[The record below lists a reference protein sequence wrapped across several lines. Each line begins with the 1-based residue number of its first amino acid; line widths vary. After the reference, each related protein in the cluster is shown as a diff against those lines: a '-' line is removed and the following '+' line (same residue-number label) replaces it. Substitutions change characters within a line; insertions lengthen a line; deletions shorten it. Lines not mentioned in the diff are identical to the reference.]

1 MRLSEMW
8 RNALFATFATLMG
21 LLLLFFSQMDF
32 LIPYKRLLVH
42 YYWQGAA
49 VYFILLSINL
59 FAAYMAITRKLLL
72 KDTGRKLAHLEK
84 QLREGSIVHELS
96 DRLSAE
102 E

>member
-1 MRLSEMW
+1 MW
-8 RNALFATFATLMG
+8 RNALFATAATLMG
-21 LLLLFFSQMDF
+21 FVLVLFSQVDF

-42 YYWQGAA
+42 YYWQEAA
-49 VYFILLSINL
+49 IYFGLLSLNL
-59 FAAYMAITRKLLL
+59 FAGYMALTRKLLL

-84 QLREGSIVHELS
+84 QLREGNIVHELS